1 MGLEPILKV
10 PQTFVLTINTTI
22 TDVLTRLELIQ
33 EEPKSSMLP
42 LHHKTLKCRMTVTI
56 CLLWFG
62 RPVCIHQHLF
72 CIVDTVGIEPKYLWT

>member
-42 LHHKTLKCRMTVTI
+42 LHHKTLKCR
-56 CLLWFG
+56 
-62 RPVCIHQHLF
+62 
-72 CIVDTVGIEPKYLWT
+72 